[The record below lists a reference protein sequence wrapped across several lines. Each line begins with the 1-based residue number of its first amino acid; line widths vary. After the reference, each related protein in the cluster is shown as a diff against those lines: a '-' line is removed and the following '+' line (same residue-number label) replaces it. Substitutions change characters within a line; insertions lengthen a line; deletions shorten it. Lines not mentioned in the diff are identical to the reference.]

1 MIKRFYGIVL
11 RWALGP
17 VLSPMWDDLS
27 DLHKRLE
34 AERATPHFSKADF
47 IAPSSIKN
55 SKISSSYSKIERF
68 SQLEG

>member
-1 MIKRFYGIVL
+1 MIKRLYGVVL

-17 VLSPMWDDLS
+17 VLRPMWDDLS

-34 AERATPHFSKADF
+34 AERATSQFSKAGF
-47 IAPSSIKN
+47 IAASSIKN
-55 SKISSSYSKIERF
+55 SKISSSCSKIERF